1 MIEHLRPENERAI
14 KDYVHYGKLCR
25 KNTICGIF
33 KILIPKKS
41 PNKSIRK
48 FYSKICHIL
57 SFDKACQVT
66 ILLKPRQ
73 KIVLGNITSSVWYK
87 SCKLNIITFILF
99 RYSTRITCTR
109 GSMTLTLTSIW
120 ESIGASK
127 NISPPYVWSILRG
140 CKTQWP
146 RIPGIMTTTQN
157 ICKVSENIYISPN
170 EVLSVGETAR
180 TMHQNWIRPTIT
192 LNLNLMSQSFKSTL
206 IHTHCN
212 STRRIHRTLKIYACS
227 HYHHI
232 FRLESFWK
240 LN

>member
-1 MIEHLRPENERAI
+1 M
-14 KDYVHYGKLCR
+14 
-25 KNTICGIF
+25 
-33 KILIPKKS
+33 
-41 PNKSIRK
+41 
-48 FYSKICHIL
+48 
-57 SFDKACQVT
+57 
-66 ILLKPRQ
+66 
-73 KIVLGNITSSVWYK
+73 
-87 SCKLNIITFILF
+87 NIITFILF

-146 RIPGIMTTTQN
+146 RIPGTMTTTQN
-157 ICKVSENIYISPN
+157 ICKVSENIHISPN

-180 TMHQNWIRPTIT
+180 IMHQNWIRPTIT

-206 IHTHCN
+206 VHIHYN